1 MILLADGGSTKVD
14 WRLVEH
20 DKEIKQAYTKGANPF
35 FRTKED
41 ISQELKTSL
50 KPIVNGYNI
59 DAVYFF
65 GAGCATPEKNNIIKE
80 AIADNFGVNH
90 IEVDS
95 DLLAAAKGLCGKERG
110 IACIIGT
117 GSNSCYYDGK
127 SIKENVSPLGYIL
140 GDEGS
145 GAVIGRL
152 FLGACLKNQLTPGL
166 KEKFLKEFDL
176 TPAAIL
182 DKVYKQ
188 PMANRFLASLSPFL
202 LKNIDDNTVS
212 NIVYQAFKDFYV
224 KNVMQYDYINNEVHF
239 TGSVAYHYQ
248 NILRT
253 VGNDLGIK
261 VGTIISS
268 PMEGLIKYYAEE
280 QYQKI
285 KI

>member
-20 DKEIKQAYTKGANPF
+20 DKEIKQVYTRGANPF
-35 FRTKED
+35 FRTKDD
-41 ISQELKTSL
+41 ISEELKTSL
-50 KPIVNGYNI
+50 NPVVNGYNI

-65 GAGCATPEKNNIIKE
+65 GAGCASPEKNNIIKE
-80 AIADNFGVNH
+80 AIAENIRTNYIDVN
-90 IEVDS
+90 S
-95 DLLAAAKGLCGKERG
+95 DLLAAAKGLCGTKKG

-127 SIKENVSPLGYIL
+127 EIKENVSPLGYIL

-152 FLGACLKNQLTPGL
+152 FLGACLKNQLTLGL
-166 KEKFLKEFDL
+166 KEKFLREYNL
-176 TPAAIL
+176 TPAIIL

-202 LKNIDDNTVS
+202 LKNIADSSIS
-212 NIVYQAFKDFYV
+212 NIVYHAFKDFYI
-224 KNVMQYDYINNEVHF
+224 KNVQQYDYQNNEVHF

-248 NILRT
+248 NILRK
-253 VGNDLGIK
+253 VGSDLDIK
-261 VGTIISS
+261 VGTVISS

>member
-14 WRLVEH
+14 WRLVEQN
-20 DKEIKQAYTKGANPF
+20 KEIKQVYTKGANPF

-41 ISQELKTSL
+41 IREELKASL
-50 KPIVNGYNI
+50 KPVIDGYNI

-65 GAGCATPEKNNIIKE
+65 GAGCANPEKNNIIKE
-80 AIADNFGVNH
+80 AIANSTNISNVDVN
-90 IEVDS
+90 S
-95 DLLAAAKGLCGKERG
+95 DLLAAAKGLCGTKKG

-127 SIKENVSPLGYIL
+127 EIKDNISPLGYIL

-145 GAVIGRL
+145 GAVIGKL

-166 KEKFLKEFDL
+166 KEKFLKEYDL
-176 TPAAIL
+176 APAVIL
-182 DKVYKQ
+182 DNVYRS
-188 PMANRFLASLSPFL
+188 PMPNRFLASISPFL
-202 LKNIDDNTVS
+202 LNNIGDETVA
-212 NIVYQAFKDFYV
+212 NLVYQAFKDFYV
-224 KNVMQYDYINNEVHF
+224 KNVMQYDYKNNEVHF

-248 NILRT
+248 DILHRVGADLNIK
-253 VGNDLGIK
+253 I
-261 VGTIISS
+261 GTIVQS

-280 QYQKI
+280 QFQKI